1 MLQNIFWFILGT
13 LVINENE
20 EPFELNLQ
28 SDMADKLLSL
38 YKSASNGILSE
49 VDVMDRCKAFDSWL
63 HKTEPILYDRVMSD
77 FMSELHLRLQE
88 CFYED
93 DEFPCGLINVLPP
106 IGRDDCFW
114 WPENQ
119 NSIAIESFRERR

>member
-1 MLQNIFWFILGT
+1 MNDRKKILGT

-38 YKSASNGILSE
+38 YKSASNGFLSD
-49 VDVMDRCKAFDSWL
+49 VDEEDRYKFFDSWL
-63 HKTEPILYDRVMSD
+63 HETEPRLYDRVMSD

-88 CFYED
+88 CFYD
-93 DEFPCGLINVLPP
+93 DEYPCGLVNVLPP

-119 NSIAIESFRERR
+119 NSIAIESFGEC

>member
-1 MLQNIFWFILGT
+1 MNARKKILGT

-38 YKSASNGILSE
+38 YKSALGGFLSK
-49 VDVMDRCKAFDSWL
+49 VDETDRHKIFDHWL
-63 HKTEPILYDRVMSD
+63 HETEPRLYERVMSD
-77 FMSELHLRLQE
+77 FMSELHIRLQE

-119 NSIAIESFRERR
+119 NSIAIGSFGSVM